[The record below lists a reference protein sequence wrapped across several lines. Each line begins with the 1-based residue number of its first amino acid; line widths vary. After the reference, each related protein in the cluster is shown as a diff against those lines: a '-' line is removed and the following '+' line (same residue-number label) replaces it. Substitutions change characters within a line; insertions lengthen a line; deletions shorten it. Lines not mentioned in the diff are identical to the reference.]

1 MACKKSELVQA
12 IQTYST
18 ARVSQDPNLVNYAAQ
33 LLDQYLGSVEFEPE
47 DEPEE
52 VPQPESDT

>member
-18 ARVSQDPNLVNYAAQ
+18 ARVSQDPNLINYAAQ
-33 LLDQYLGSVEFEPE
+33 LLDQYLESIEFEEEPA
-47 DEPEE
+47 PEE
-52 VPQPESDT
+52 VPQPQSDT

>member
-1 MACKKSELVQA
+1 MSCKKSELVQA

-33 LLDQYLGSVEFEPE
+33 LLDQYIGTLEFEPE
-47 DEPEE
+47 EETEEP
-52 VPQPESDT
+52 PQPESDT

>member
-33 LLDQYLGSVEFEPE
+33 LLDQYLESIEFEEEPA
-47 DEPEE
+47 PEE
-52 VPQPESDT
+52 VPQPQSDT